1 MTNGESVKVPVIS
14 LRPADRSD
22 SDYIYRLLR
31 ALADELGEGEDFA
44 AEKADV
50 DRDLF
55 GPEPHYKALIARLDE
70 RPAGLTTYYRTY
82 STYMGR
88 PCLYVNDLIVEPW
101 ARGTRLG
108 RIMMARLCRIAREWE
123 CCRVELK
130 VLHDNPARAFY
141 ERIGMRASI
150 EVPYLIKDTALEEL
164 ASWDREE
171 E

>member
-1 MTNGESVKVPVIS
+1 MTSREPAKSPVIN
-14 LRPADRSD
+14 LRPATKADC
-22 SDYIYRLLR
+22 DYIYRLLR

-44 AEKADV
+44 AERADV
-50 DRDLF
+50 FRDLF
-55 GPEPHYKALIARLDE
+55 GPEPHYKALIAQLNE

-130 VLHDNPARAFY
+130 VLHDNPARGFY
-141 ERIGMRASI
+141 ERIGMRASVEI
-150 EVPYLIKDTALEEL
+150 PYMITDRALEDL
-164 ASWDREE
+164 ASWDGEE